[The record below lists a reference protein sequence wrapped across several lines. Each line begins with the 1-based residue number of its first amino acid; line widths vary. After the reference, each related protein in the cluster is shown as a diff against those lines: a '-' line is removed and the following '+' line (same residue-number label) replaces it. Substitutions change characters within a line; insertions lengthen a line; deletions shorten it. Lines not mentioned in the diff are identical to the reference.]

1 MEKLQTER
9 RAASDAETNRNKKR
23 ADARQRRCNQMS
35 AAAESKVPTGS
46 KPGSNF
52 GDISLQVDVGRQLQ
66 FLAQTVAV
74 AFDIADADAE
84 NLGNFLARKIDF

>member
-23 ADARQRRCNQMS
+23 ADARQRRCNLAP
-35 AAAESKVPTGS
+35 AALEFIVPAIKTRDL
-46 KPGSNF
+46 NF

-84 NLGNFLARKIDF
+84 NLGDFLARKIDF